1 MTDNFELYSFDIFDT
16 LITRKVATPT
26 GIFALMK
33 EIINKDL
40 KFKDIPNDVKE
51 NFYLYRTNSEYYL
64 RCINRINKNGLDITL
79 DEIYNHIQET
89 YFLDENQTG
98 KLKNLEVETE
108 KKNLIAIEEN
118 VQKLKKLINNNKRVI
133 LISDMY
139 LSYDVI
145 KEILINIDPCFK
157 EIPLYLS
164 SETGYMKSNK
174 ELYKYVKEKENV
186 EYKNWLHFGDNKKAD
201 YNNAKSLG
209 IKAELYGYIS
219 FLPYE
224 KTLLNAN
231 IDNPYVQLVIG
242 CAKNLRLQKFK
253 NSKKAGLGV
262 SLAGAIFYPYVSW
275 LIKQAYERKI
285 KRLYFIARDG
295 YVLKLMSDKL
305 IKDRNLDIETN
316 YIYGSRKA
324 WRLPALTLDNFELRN
339 QFIKTVLWTANK
351 LDNVFDIDHNELV
364 KILPKQFRNYKK
376 KIQSDKLKDY
386 LMSDGKIINAIVK
399 GNILKRINIVNYL
412 KQTVNINDN
421 NFAFVDLDGSGNTFN
436 CLSELI
442 SDFYMEPITSFYMA
456 STPAVFTPLNS
467 KRHYF
472 YNIREPLLGSTLELL
487 SRAPHGQTL
496 GYRQNKDGKTEPVL
510 EDFNVNALNEW
521 GYEEYIKG
529 LIEFTSAFN
538 QYEKEFD
545 YICFENQFVMMKY
558 INYIF
563 KSIDKDTADMLGSI
577 IHGFYGAEK
586 TEFAPKLNLF
596 DAIKYLFTKKVKT
609 ENITFSKARSSKTVK
624 DIINYKDKHKNL
636 RKEIINVYVSRRK
649 RKASLTLL
657 GLNVNFSHLIF
668 K

>member
-1 MTDNFELYSFDIFDT
+1 MTDDFELYSFDIFDT

-40 KFKDIPNDVKE
+40 KFEDIPNDVKE

-64 RCINRINKNGLDITL
+64 KCYHLTQGTNKDNKI
-79 DEIYNHIQET
+79 DEIYDHIKET
-89 YFLDENQTG
+89 YCLDEFQTE
-98 KLKNLEVETE
+98 KLKNLEIETE
-108 KKNLIAIEEN
+108 KKNLIAIDEN
-118 VQKLKKLINNNKRVI
+118 IEKLKNLINNNKRVI

-186 EYKNWLHFGDNKKAD
+186 EYKNWLHFGDNKRAD

-224 KTLLNAN
+224 KKLLDTNA
-231 IDNPYVQLVIG
+231 DNPYVQLVIG

-253 NSKKAGLGV
+253 NSKKAGLGA
-262 SLAGAIFYPYVSW
+262 SLAGAIFYPYVSAI
-275 LIKQAYERKI
+275 LKQTEKRKI

-305 IKDRNLDIETN
+305 IEDRNLDIETS

-324 WRLPALTLDNFELRN
+324 WRAPSITKENIELYK
-339 QFIKTVLWTANK
+339 QFIKTALWDPDRLNESFGISHAELIK
-351 LDNVFDIDHNELV
+351 L
-364 KILPKQFRNYKK
+364 LPKKSKDLKNANVGKLYDYLVADENVINLITAINKNKK
-376 KIQSDKLKDY
+376 QDVVSYLKDT
-386 LMSDGKIINAIVK
+386 IN
-399 GNILKRINIVNYL
+399 
-412 KQTVNINDN
+412 TEDDF
-421 NFAFVDLDGSGNTFN
+421 FAFVELNSSGFLLN
-436 CLSELI
+436 CLGEFMKNLSNKPI
-442 SDFYMEPITSFYMA
+442 KQFYF
-456 STPAVFTPLNS
+456 STPTVFLPNNS
-467 KRHYF
+467 
-472 YNIREPLLGSTLELL
+472 IRYCISTLKLPYMGFCLELL
-487 SRAPHGQTL
+487 ARAPHGQTL
-496 GYRQNKDGKTEPVL
+496 GYRQNKEGKTEPVL

-521 GYEEYIKG
+521 GYEEYVKG

-538 QYEKEFD
+538 KYENEFD

-563 KSIDKDTADMLGSI
+563 KSIDKDTADMLGSV

-586 TEFAPKLNLF
+586 TEFAPKLSLF

-609 ENITFSKARSSKTVK
+609 ENITFSKARSSKIVK
-624 DIINYKDKHKNL
+624 DIINYKNKHKNL
-636 RKEIINVYVSRRK
+636 RKEIINIYVSRRK
-649 RKASLTLL
+649 KEANLTVF
-657 GLNVNFSHLIF
+657 GINVNFSHLIF